1 MLIPIPYLVL
11 EPTSLMCD
19 FETSSCPSLIQ
30 ERDQD
35 DEDWI
40 YIKATLDRN
49 AGWDHTTGSG

>member
-1 MLIPIPYLVL
+1 
-11 EPTSLMCD
+11 MCD

-49 AGWDHTTGSG
+49 AGWDHTTGSGWYYIHVLSK